1 MPGFSGRDVGLRNFG
16 RGAAIVVVLL
26 GSDIE
31 VAVLVV
37 VNEFVVTAVLTETDI
52 GEEDDFGDA
61 GER

>member
-1 MPGFSGRDVGLRNFG
+1 MPGFRGRDVGLRNFG
-16 RGAAIVVVLL
+16 RVAVIVVL
-26 GSDIE
+26 GSDVE

-37 VNEFVVTAVLTETDI
+37 VNELVVTAVLTETDI